1 MRMKFL
7 LACSIGLLLTASTL
21 AQEVAPDV
29 LIRNVTNAVLDIVR
43 QDKDIQSGDTRKA
56 IDLVETKVL
65 PIFDFTH
72 MTQLAVAR
80 DWRSANAVQQKMLTN
95 EFRTLLVRTYSKA
108 LTAVRYQSVDFRPL
122 SMKAGDTDV
131 RVRTG
136 IRQAGGGKP
145 IEFDYSLEKSGTGWK
160 VYDIEVFGISIVT
173 NYRESFASEVR
184 NHGID
189 GLIKT
194 LQSKNQS

>member
-1 MRMKFL
+1 MKNL
-7 LACSIGLLLTASTL
+7 LACFTGLVIAASAM

-29 LIRNVTNAVLDIVR
+29 LIMNVTNEVLNIVR
-43 QDKDIQSGDTRKA
+43 KDKDIQSGDTGKA
-56 IDLVETKVL
+56 MDLVETKVL

-72 MTQLAVAR
+72 MTQLAMAR
-80 DWRSANAVQQKMLTN
+80 DWRQANAAQQKMLTN

-108 LTAVRYQSVDFRPL
+108 LTEYKNQSVDFRPL
-122 SMKAGDTDV
+122 ALKAGATDV

-136 IRQAGGGKP
+136 IKQPGGGKP
-145 IEFDYSLEKSGTGWK
+145 IEFDYSLEKSSAGWK
-160 VYDIEVFGISIVT
+160 VYDIEVAGISIVT
-173 NYRESFASEVR
+173 NYRESFAAEVR

-194 LQSKNQS
+194 LQTKNQS